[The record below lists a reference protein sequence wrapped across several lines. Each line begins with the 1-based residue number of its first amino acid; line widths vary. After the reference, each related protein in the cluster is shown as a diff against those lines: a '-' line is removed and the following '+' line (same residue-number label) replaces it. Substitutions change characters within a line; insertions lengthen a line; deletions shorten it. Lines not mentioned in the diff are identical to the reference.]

1 MKVFMSKSILVTLF
15 LLLTA
20 CVKQPVINQGQTIDS
35 DSISKIRKGMSQEQ
49 IRLILGSPALIDIF
63 DSNQWTY
70 YYSNAKINQ
79 KRITEQGNIQLIF
92 NDNALERIINNGNLV
107 VKSDDA
113 NLQGGTVITK
123 PTQKKRGIFNRIF

>member
-70 YYSNAKINQ
+70 YFSEASIN
-79 KRITEQGNIQLIF
+79 KKNFKKKGYIKLTFKNEL
-92 NDNALERIINNGNLV
+92 LEKIINNGSLI
-107 VKSDDA
+107 VKSSDE
-113 NLQGGTVITK
+113 NLEGGTVITK
-123 PTQKKRGIFNRIF
+123 PTQKRRGIFNRL